1 MLPSHIKHNK
11 AMMWTH
17 IVLFNLFCFLGAV
30 LVIENLIILE
40 EKKGEKILNFTFSSF
55 MLIGILVQFLITKV
69 IVGFS

>member
-17 IVLFNLFCFLGAV
+17 IVLFNLFCFLGVV

-55 MLIGILVQFLITKV
+55 MITGFLVQFLITKV